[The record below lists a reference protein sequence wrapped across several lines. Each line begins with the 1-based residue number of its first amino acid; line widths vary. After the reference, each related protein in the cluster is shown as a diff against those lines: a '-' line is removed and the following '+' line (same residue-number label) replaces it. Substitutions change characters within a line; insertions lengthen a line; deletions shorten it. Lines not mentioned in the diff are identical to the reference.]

1 MQIDRKN
8 ALKVWE
14 TAFGKVV
21 EAVDFVG
28 RKINK
33 SAYDQKSS
41 KYGWVVAYKLPKTQ
55 GGRDNAENLLCLHVE
70 TAFEKG
76 EEFPF
81 FVANDIKYKISENT
95 DSAGEWIIEE
105 AVDDESLAE
114 KQAKNAA
121 AIEKWDMIFG
131 SEYEKAMDFSG
142 RKIYK
147 SEYNTDSEY
156 AWKIAPYVESKP
168 MENRNVY
175 IAHVKSVEEA
185 MGKTAFKANGKS
197 FTLNKDN
204 GAYYFKAIESKP
216 PKKVF
221 DVKNPYDVAQR
232 LNEIRA
238 SYTGNSGT
246 MLDFVVIRAVTKAG
260 CDSISAAAIT
270 DTVSMILKESVGEW
284 LATELSEMIDDGG
297 ARYMFITYRFISPQP
312 SDFERIFEGVRLLMT
327 YAPVLLDALGLEEM
341 KAYNYATYVDNAH
354 LKYPVGMLSAHYP
367 QLRSLMDSIYAS
379 AYGYYAGESITTLYV
394 SHFIVYNV
402 AALSEAHPE
411 DATKYYT
418 EAEMVEH
425 NVPVA
430 EVSAALSAMLSGE
443 QPATDSVDVE
453 VAEVKEEKPTEDL
466 TKGEESQY
474 ENEVQNSGVEDETSE
489 PVTDETAVCGDEV
502 SEQAETEAKESEPV
516 KSTAQILA
524 RTLSSALAQPKTDA
538 PEKTPA
544 FPISES
550 SNSQAADNEA
560 SVIRTPEGEQVTL
573 DIPDNDDQEEE
584 ILTLDLDMLN

>member
-21 EAVDFVG
+21 EAVDFTG

-41 KYGWVVAYKLPKTQ
+41 KFGWVVSYKLPKTQ
-55 GGRDNAENLLCLHVE
+55 GGRDNTENLLCLHVE
-70 TAFEKG
+70 TASEKG

-81 FVANDIKYKISENT
+81 FVANDRKYRISEST
-95 DSAGEWIIEE
+95 EDAGDKWVIEE
-105 AVDDESLAE
+105 ALDDESLAE
-114 KQAKNAA
+114 KEAKNAV
-121 AIEKWDMIFG
+121 AIEKWEMMFG
-131 SEYEKAMDFSG
+131 SEYEKAMDFCG
-142 RKIYK
+142 RKIHK

-156 AWKIAPYVESKP
+156 AWKIAPYVDSKP
-168 MENRNVY
+168 MENKNFY

-204 GAYYFKAIESKP
+204 GAYYFKSIESKP
-216 PKKVF
+216 PKRTF
-221 DVKNPYDVAQR
+221 DVKNPYDVAKR
-232 LNEIRA
+232 LNEIRE
-238 SYTGNSGT
+238 SYSENSGT

-260 CDSISAAAIT
+260 CNSTSAAAIT
-270 DTVSMILKESVGEW
+270 DTVSMILRESIGEW
-284 LATELSEMIDDGG
+284 LSTELSEMIDDGG

-312 SDFERIFEGVRLLMT
+312 SDFERIFEGARLLMT

-341 KAYNYATYVDNAH
+341 KAYNYAMYVDNAH

-367 QLRSLMDSIYAS
+367 QLRLLMDSIYAS
-379 AYGYYAGESITTLYV
+379 AYGYYTGESITTLYV

-411 DATKYYT
+411 DATQYYT

-430 EVSAALSAMLSGE
+430 EVSAALVAMLSGE
-443 QPATDSVDVE
+443 QPATDTDE
-453 VAEVKEEKPTEDL
+453 DTGDTNQTENL
-466 TKGEESQY
+466 
-474 ENEVQNSGVEDETSE
+474 GVEEETSE
-489 PVTDETAVCGDEV
+489 LVTDETPACADEV
-502 SEQAETEAKESEPV
+502 SEETEQIDDTQTEAKERESE

-524 RTLSSALAQPKTDA
+524 QTLSSALAQSKTDV
-538 PEKTPA
+538 PEKAPA
-544 FPISES
+544 FPIAG
-550 SNSQAADNEA
+550 SNDSKDADNE
-560 SVIRTPEGEQVTL
+560 SLVVSTPQGEQITL
-573 DIPDNDDQEEE
+573 DISDSDSEEE
-584 ILTLDLDMLN
+584 IITLDLDMLN